1 MEIKLMDTYY
11 IAMFAEQLTITFEVL
26 VTFWPFDSL
35 LQEICAYTRLIR
47 NALDLKTLLIPSSSI
62 KRVSISVLWKIPQ
75 KRDVSIYSLVFFFTR
90 FWWSIYFY
98 PDVDSS
104 MAKQQKSFSIAKLI
118 LFGIWPLG
126 QELVQDKLTASL
138 VYIFPPLLLS
148 GYKFIW
154 QLERLQSRAV
164 TRHTDAL
171 PAASPGPG
179 AGCYNVDGWW
189 VIPRPIVL
197 TDQAWYDTMLRL
209 AWPENMAS
217 NW

>member
-1 MEIKLMDTYY
+1 MLFCRY
-11 IAMFAEQLTITFEVL
+11 
-26 VTFWPFDSL
+26 
-35 LQEICAYTRLIR
+35 ICAYIVFDKVRY
-47 NALDLKTLLIPSSSI
+47 ALDLETLLIPFSSI

-118 LFGIWPLG
+118 LFGIWLLG
-126 QELVQDKLTASL
+126 QELVQDILTASL

-154 QLERLQSRAV
+154 QLERLQSRA
-164 TRHTDAL
+164 AQFL
-171 PAASPGPG
+171 PTVRYWIGFFAMQNAKS
-179 AGCYNVDGWW
+179 V
-189 VIPRPIVL
+189 
-197 TDQAWYDTMLRL
+197 
-209 AWPENMAS
+209 
-217 NW
+217 